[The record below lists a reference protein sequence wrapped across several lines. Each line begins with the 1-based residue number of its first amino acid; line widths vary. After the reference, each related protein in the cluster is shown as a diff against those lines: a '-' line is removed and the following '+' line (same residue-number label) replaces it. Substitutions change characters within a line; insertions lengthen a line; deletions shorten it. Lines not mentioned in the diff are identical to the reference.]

1 MHPSKIPSTFNVA
14 SLQMTPSTWF
24 FQLVFY
30 GSHNKHHQQQQQR
43 RMQEHSTSSAAHCVL
58 ANRPEIVSKSEPKSG
73 VLGQRD
79 GGGDDG
85 RMPIMCGHKVMK
97 ILSDS
102 GNSCTLSAPAFDLIS
117 KDRREL
123 RVKDRGYRIDVPE
136 PRKWYNTLWSACVS
150 ERYEYWSHLIEIW
163 IANPPV
169 AQKDSHLSGCVHTF
183 RGNRWVR
190 AAATI
195 TKTNPHPKI
204 RIYENPRCA
213 KTTIRP
219 STISF

>member
-1 MHPSKIPSTFNVA
+1 
-14 SLQMTPSTWF
+14 
-24 FQLVFY
+24 
-30 GSHNKHHQQQQQR
+30 
-43 RMQEHSTSSAAHCVL
+43 MQEHSTSSAAHCVL

-183 RGNRWVR
+183 RGNHWVR

-195 TKTNPHPKI
+195 TNNKSENTNIRKSEMRKNDNKTEHYFILDFNQFRLMWHVCGPLSVPVPKNPPQGFCNI
-204 RIYENPRCA
+204 CRQSA
-213 KTTIRP
+213 TLAA
-219 STISF
+219 